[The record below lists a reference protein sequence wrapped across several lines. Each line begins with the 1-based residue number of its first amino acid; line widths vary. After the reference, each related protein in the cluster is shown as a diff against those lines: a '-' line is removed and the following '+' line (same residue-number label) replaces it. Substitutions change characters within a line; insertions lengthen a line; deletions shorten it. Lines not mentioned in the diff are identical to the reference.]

1 MPFLGFRQTVKEK
14 EKMYARDIKSVN
26 IDGSVF
32 HLIALD
38 GVPTWCYDSGA
49 IVTDN
54 ARLQFIAANA

>member
-1 MPFLGFRQTVKEK
+1 
-14 EKMYARDIKSVN
+14 MYAKDIKTVS
-26 IDGSVF
+26 IDGSNF

-54 ARLQFIAANA
+54 ARLQYIQANA